1 MPGDYSR
8 RSFVPGRGYTAVQM
22 QQGRVLTDA
31 DFNEQIEIGQHR
43 TETEAID
50 VIGRCGAP
58 RADAGFKIQLSEDGA
73 DLLISDGRLYAGGL
87 LCENDPSAV
96 PLLFPPG
103 LSATQGRVASLTLNR
118 RQLEPGHWVEISARD
133 RAAKVFQIV
142 AVGNLATLTFDA
154 DVSTYRTAVEPVLR
168 RVVSYLTQ
176 PFYPEPDFRGTPT
189 SPPGF
194 EDVNLASGYYLA
206 YLDTWQREITALD
219 DPHIK
224 EVALGGPDTTTRLMN
239 VWQVRLLK
247 VTPTGQST
255 PHCDDAFGEWAA
267 RTVAPTGLLTARTS
281 PPDSSSGPCVLP
293 PSAGFRSLE
302 NQLYRIEVHRGGP
315 RATATFKVSRENA
328 SVQTRITVDG
338 DTITADDLGK
348 DDKLGFA
355 GGQWVEVVDEISALN
370 GPTDPVTGLKIPY
383 DLFQIKAPTLATREI
398 TTDASISQF
407 SGASGL
413 QLRRWDQST
422 ASATAAGVPM
432 TSGWIDIEDG
442 VQVRFSEGTYRSGDY
457 WLIPARTATGDVEWA
472 PFEQPATNPLPLPP
486 VGIAHHYCRLAL
498 LRVNSAGIIS
508 IVGDCRDVF
517 PPLTDI
523 RAEDVS
529 FDNTECKDHLPGV
542 TTVQEA
548 IEQLCHGGLGACTIH
563 VSPEDN
569 LQAAINRLPDKA
581 SARICFSVGEYVLP
595 GPVFLNGLGD
605 ISLEGAGPGS
615 HIVCPQSE
623 YVFRFNNCKSVAV
636 RDLAVDAGVA
646 AGKEKQFSGLN
657 GALTFVG
664 CVSVIVEQVSV
675 ACAAG
680 TRRNATCITVQD
692 ARASSLPMSSARIRG
707 CRLSVGDL
715 QTGILLINVNRAHV
729 EDNLLFAPPVH
740 QKIGLSKLLT
750 DHVFRAKL
758 EARMVSNTV
767 LGTTPPPGG
776 VTNAKIEFG
785 GHTVLFQTHP
795 ALKSEWPKLL
805 AAQPP
810 QGVTTAEGLRQYLVT
825 KANAILTNDVL
836 RAQLPGFAAW
846 FNAIRYLDTAW
857 QGIVVAGETV
867 SDVRVINNTVQ
878 NAMQAVH
885 IGVSSRTPGGSSPEV
900 LQIERVQVSGNSA
913 VLRLNADSLAR
924 ERHGIFVGNA
934 RSVAIHD
941 NAISVQRSDGA
952 EKVTIT
958 GAIVYGYLGRAVVVR
973 HNHFTQFTTGVN
985 VTPRYQLGNT
995 PYPPRTSVLWLVA
1008 DNMFEN
1014 VTTGVV
1020 LGRTPT
1026 GAVAPVDVV
1035 GNKQIV

>member
-31 DFNEQIEIGQHR
+31 DFNEQVEIGQHR

-50 VIGRCGAP
+50 VIGPCGAP
-58 RADAGFKIQLSEDGA
+58 RAEAGFKIQLTEDGG
-73 DLLISDGRLYAGGL
+73 DLQISDGRLYAGGL

-96 PLLFPPG
+96 PVLFPQG
-103 LSATQGRVASLTLNR
+103 LGATQARIANLTLNR
-118 RQLEPGHWVEISARD
+118 RQLEPGHWVELSARD

-154 DVSTYRTAVEPVLR
+154 DVTTYRTAADPVLR
-168 RVVSYLTQ
+168 RVVTYLTQ
-176 PFYPEPDFRGTPT
+176 PFYPEPDFRGTPA

-194 EDVNLASGYYLA
+194 EDVQLGAGYYLA
-206 YLDTWQREITALD
+206 YLDTWQREVTALD
-219 DPHIK
+219 DAHIK
-224 EVALGGPDTTTRLMN
+224 EVALGGPDTTTRLLN

-247 VTPTGQST
+247 VTPTGQAT
-255 PHCDDAFGEWAA
+255 PHCDDAFAEWTN

-328 SVQTRITVDG
+328 SIQTRITVNG
-338 DTITADDLGK
+338 DTITAEDLGK

-355 GGQWVEVVDEISALN
+355 GGQWVEIVDEISALN
-370 GPTDPVTGLKIPY
+370 GPSDSVTGLRLPY
-383 DLFQIKAPTLATREI
+383 DLFQIKAPTLSTREI
-398 TTDASISQF
+398 KTDASISQF
-407 SGASGL
+407 SGVPDL

-422 ASATAAGVPM
+422 PSATAVGVPM
-432 TSGWIDIEDG
+432 AAGWIDIEDG
-442 VQVRFSEGTYRSGDY
+442 VQVRFSDGTYRSGDY

-486 VGIAHHYCRLAL
+486 VGVGHHYCRLAL
-498 LRVNSAGIIS
+498 LRVNTAGIVS
-508 IVGDCRDVF
+508 VVGDCRDVF

-563 VSPEDN
+563 VSPGDN
-569 LQAAINRLPDKA
+569 IQAAVDRLPDGA
-581 SARICFSVGEYVLP
+581 SARICFAVGDYVLP
-595 GPVFLNGLGD
+595 GVVTLSGLGD

-615 HIVCPQSE
+615 RIVSPQTE
-623 YVFRFNNCKSVAV
+623 YVFQFNNCKSAAV
-636 RDLAVDAGVA
+636 RDLSIEAGVA
-646 AGKEKQFSGLN
+646 AGQEKQFARLN
-657 GALTFVG
+657 GALTFLG
-664 CVSVIVEQVSV
+664 CNSVVVEQVSLT
-675 ACAAG
+675 CAAG
-680 TRRNATCITVQD
+680 TRRNATCITV
-692 ARASSLPMSSARIRG
+692 REGRGTLLPMSATRIRG

-729 EDNLLFAPPVH
+729 EDNLLFTPPVH
-740 QKIGLSKLLT
+740 QKIGVAKLLI
-750 DHVFRAKL
+750 DPVFRAKF
-758 EARMVSNTV
+758 EARMVSNVV

-810 QGVTTAEGLRQYLVT
+810 QGVTTAEGLRQYLVS
-825 KANAILTNDVL
+825 KANAILTNEAL

-846 FNAIRYLDTAW
+846 FNAVQYLDSAW

-885 IGVSSRTPGGSSPEV
+885 IGVSSRTPAGGTPEV
-900 LQIERVQVSGNSA
+900 LQIDRVQVSGNSA
-913 VLRLNADSLAR
+913 VLRLNADSYSR

-941 NAISVQRSDGA
+941 NTITVQRSNGA
-952 EKVTIT
+952 EKITIT
-958 GAIVYGYLGRAVVVR
+958 GAIAYGHLGRAVVVR
-973 HNHFTQFTTGVN
+973 HNHFTDFTTGVN

-1035 GNKQIV
+1035 TNKQIV